1 MTNKT
6 SHVTTPDNITYT
18 GHRRHNTHPQSDQES
33 KLLEVTAGPHDVT
46 NKHINNAPALE
57 TPLHEIRQYEYH
69 YIILPVKPPF
79 SFYQHCVMQLKSY
92 TRINFLHVNLSQLH
106 KIY

>member
-6 SHVTTPDNITYT
+6 SHVTTHDNITYT

-46 NKHINNAPALE
+46 NNTLTMHP
-57 TPLHEIRQYEYH
+57 H
-69 YIILPVKPPF
+69 
-79 SFYQHCVMQLKSY
+79 
-92 TRINFLHVNLSQLH
+92 
-106 KIY
+106 